1 MIMWQDLVAQQ
12 NLSVYKLDREL
23 AAILMAYL
31 SSVNFSLFILLF
43 SVAVSIAP
51 GQLNDF
57 SY

>member
-1 MIMWQDLVAQQ
+1 MWQDLVAQQ